1 MKKEEKDQFIKTLTE
16 QLNEASNLY
25 FADISALNA
34 DATSQLRRLCFKR
47 NVRLQVVKNS
57 LLKKAMERSE
67 KDFSPLYGI
76 LKENTSLMFSNKAT
90 EPAKVI
96 KEFRKKYD
104 KPVLKGAYVMDM
116 HFIGDH
122 ELDTLIAIKSKE
134 ELIADLI
141 SLLQSPMRNVI
152 SGLQSSGGKL
162 AGILKTLSEKS
173 N

>member
-1 MKKEEKDQFIKTLTE
+1 MKKEEKDQFIETLTQ
-16 QLNEASNLY
+16 QLNESSTLY
-25 FADISALNA
+25 LADISALNA

-47 NVRLQVVKNS
+47 DIHLQIVKNT

-67 KDFSPLYGI
+67 RDFSPLYDI
-76 LKENTSLMFSNKAT
+76 LKDNTSLMFCQNVT

-104 KPVLKGAYVMDM
+104 RPVLKGAYVMDM

-122 ELDTLIAIKSKE
+122 ELDNLIAIKSKE
-134 ELIADLI
+134 ELIGDLI
-141 SLLQSPMRNVI
+141 ALLQSPARNVI
-152 SGLQSSGGKL
+152 SGLQSGGGKL
-162 AGILKTLSEKS
+162 AGILKTLSEK

>member
-1 MKKEEKDQFIKTLTE
+1 MKKEEKDQFIETLTQ
-16 QLNEASNLY
+16 QLNEASTLY
-25 FADISALNA
+25 LADISALNA

-47 NVRLQVVKNS
+47 DIRLQIVKNT

-67 KDFSPLYGI
+67 KDFTPLYDI
-76 LKENTSLMFSNKAT
+76 LKENTSLMFCQNVT

-104 KPVLKGAYVMDM
+104 RPVLKGAYVMDM

-122 ELDTLIAIKSKE
+122 ELDALISIKSKE
-134 ELIADLI
+134 QLIGDLIAM
-141 SLLQSPMRNVI
+141 LQSPVQNVI
-152 SGLQSSGGKL
+152 SGLQSGGGKL
-162 AGILKTLSEKS
+162 AGILKTLSEK